1 MRLKKAQKD
10 VLLEWIAAGMKTD
23 EINKRAAEYKQPFN
37 VSRQQVDGYRKRRKV
52 DIEAIIQQDEMLSL
66 TSGLA
71 IKEVR
76 VSRLKRLAELMEKD
90 LFGDRLWTDEVKG
103 IGSGPIAEIV
113 EYEEFNRSEV
123 DAYRGV
129 LDDIAKEVGHRVT
142 RQELTGK
149 DGGAIEFTNVGIDK
163 EKV

>member
-1 MRLKKAQKD
+1 
-10 VLLEWIAAGMKTD
+10 MKTD
-23 EINKRAAEYKQPFN
+23 EINRRAAEYKQPFN

-76 VSRLKRLAELMEKD
+76 VSRLKRLAELMEGD

-129 LDDIAKEVGHRVT
+129 LDDIAKELGHRAT
-142 RQELTGK
+142 RTELSGA
-149 DGGAIEFTNVGIDK
+149 DGGDLTI
-163 EKV
+163 KVVEVVKQERDEETDDDGDAD